1 MLERIGGEC
10 AGAVTFLPAGHA
22 LPATENR
29 YRKLSAGELAA
40 ILKELPPASPG
51 RRGGDTVISRRRA
64 SIAALSKVETAHEV
78 GEKVGALIR
87 QRAERVLNT
96 FKN

>member
-1 MLERIGGEC
+1 MKIGSEYSSERVLAKDFEQMARE
-10 AGAVTFLPAGHA
+10 AG
-22 LPATENR
+22 
-29 YRKLSAGELAA
+29 LA
-40 ILKELPPASPG
+40 PPM
-51 RRGGDTVISRRRA
+51 VRRRVPQLA
-64 SIAALSKVETAHEV
+64 ETIIAALSKVETAHEV